1 MPRDIVTSENR
12 EEFIQK
18 KLDEKAGKKPME
30 DKVIGTMLKNKKAGK
45 EIDIGQGRYVHRHG
59 MDENGNHSIWYSQ
72 GSGRARK
79 IQTLNLPSV
88 HRNKPDL
95 TEAGIREIH
104 EYADKYHK
112 NDDEKQ

>member
-1 MPRDIVTSENR
+1 MPLVTSENR
-12 EEFIQK
+12 EEFIKSEMTKRAGQK
-18 KLDEKAGKKPME
+18 PNQ
-30 DKVIGTMLKNKKAGK
+30 DKVIGTMLKARKNGK
-45 EIDIGQGRYVHRHG
+45 ELDIGEGRYVHRHG

-79 IQTLNLPSV
+79 IQSNNLPTV
-88 HRNKPDL
+88 HKTKPEL

-112 NDDEKQ
+112 DQN